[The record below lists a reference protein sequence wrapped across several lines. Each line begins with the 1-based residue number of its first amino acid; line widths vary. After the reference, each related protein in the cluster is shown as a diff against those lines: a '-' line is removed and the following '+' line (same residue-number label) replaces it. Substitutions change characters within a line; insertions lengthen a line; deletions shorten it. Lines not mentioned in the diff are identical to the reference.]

1 MEVGEVLATMKRHLG
16 AAGDDPP
23 FEGLV
28 AGSATMPVTGV
39 ATCAA
44 PSLDVLRLAVADGC
58 NLLLADGHPFYTY
71 DAAWIAKGATDAIA
85 HAPVTMAKA
94 DYMRRAGLAVIRLPS
109 AWTMARP
116 ALGSVSLATWLELG
130 RACRL
135 RAAATSRLPKCR
147 ARHWA
152 RWRAGSAIADGST
165 ASA

>member
-44 PSLDVLRLAVADGC
+44 PSLDVLRRAVADGC

-71 DAAWIAKGATDAIA
+71 DAAWIAKEPQT
-85 HAPVTMAKA
+85 
-94 DYMRRAGLAVIRLPS
+94 R
-109 AWTMARP
+109 
-116 ALGSVSLATWLELG
+116 
-130 RACRL
+130 
-135 RAAATSRLPKCR
+135 SRMPR
-147 ARHWA
+147 S
-152 RWRAGSAIADGST
+152 RWRRRTICDAR
-165 ASA
+165 ASR